1 MKFWVKIISVFVITA
16 LLIFVAG
23 YHVGAAS
30 SKEAGSVNDPIVT
43 KSYVDKQL
51 GSTTYKE
58 VSMEKGQTLIASV
71 GSDFILSSG
80 GGKSEGA
87 LISITTGKKLGSG
100 KALSLYRDYVIMNKD
115 TGFKASKAT
124 KVLVKGSYTI
134 Q

>member
-1 MKFWVKIISVFVITA
+1 MKVWAKIAIIALFTTVLVFAI
-16 LLIFVAG
+16 G
-23 YHVGAAS
+23 YRAGAAS

-58 VSMEKGQTLIASV
+58 VTVESGQTLTASV
-71 GSDFILSSG
+71 GSDFIISTG
-80 GGKSEGA
+80 GGKSVGA
-87 LISITTGKKLGSG
+87 LISVTTGKKLGSG
-100 KALSLYRDYVIMNKD
+100 KAVTKYRDYVIMEKD
-115 TGFKASKAT
+115 TGFKASKAS